1 MRTYFDLY
9 CGDCIDV
16 LSRLGD
22 GSISMVLVDPPYG
35 STNNKWDSI
44 IPLEPMWEQLNRV
57 CKLNAAMLFTSAE
70 PFTSQLVMSNLKN
83 FKYDIIWEKPI
94 ASGQLNVRSQPLRA
108 HENIMVFYRKRPTYN
123 EQKTEGSPYKIK
135 RDGLYNDSCYN
146 EQAYSKKDNTGY
158 RHARSVLRV
167 SNPRIKGG
175 HPTQK
180 PVKLMEPLISMYTNV
195 GDVVLDFASGSFTTA
210 IACLNT
216 KRSFIGIEK
225 DKHYFQVGKD
235 RLEKHLST
243 LDYTPEITYNQ
254 VGLDNVLNKMGSLS

>member
-9 CGDCIDV
+9 CGDCIEV
-16 LSRLGD
+16 MSGLGP

-108 HENIMVFYRKRPTYN
+108 HENIMVFYRKKPTYN
-123 EQKTEGSPYKIK
+123 EQKMEGKPYKIK
-135 RDGLYNDSCYN
+135 RDGLYNESCYN
-146 EQAYSKKDNTGY
+146 EQAPSKKNNTGY

-195 GDVVLDFASGSFTTA
+195 GDVVLDFASGSGTTGE
-210 IACLNT
+210 ACINLDR
-216 KRSFIGIEK
+216 KFIGVE
-225 DKHYFQVGKD
+225 
-235 RLEKHLST
+235 
-243 LDYTPEITYNQ
+243 LDEYWFNKSQER
-254 VGLDNVLNKMGSLS
+254 LNKVVHKMSWVP